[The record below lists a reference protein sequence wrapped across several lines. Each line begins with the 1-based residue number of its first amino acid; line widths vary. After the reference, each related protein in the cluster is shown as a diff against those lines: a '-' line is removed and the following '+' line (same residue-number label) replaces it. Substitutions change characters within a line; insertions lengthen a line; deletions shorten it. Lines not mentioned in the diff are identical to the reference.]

1 MHIYHLISVTMKN
14 HPDCCFKDYALT
26 VEDTLRE
33 LHLKS
38 HVLLVKKPPGN
49 CT

>member
-14 HPDCCFKDYALT
+14 HLDSCFKDYALI
-26 VEDTLRE
+26 VEDPLRE

-38 HVLLVKKPPGN
+38 HVLLVKKPPGS